1 MQIPHIELKAG
12 DLTITPELLEKG
24 FYVSRS
30 TEKRLGRLRVQFETG
45 NDDEKQSVD
54 DFISTRQPME
64 TDSGT
69 DTARRWR
76 IGEHFTSYSDNS
88 PMTKFTW
95 ELLQIEDL
103 KIEKLVIDG
112 WELSP
117 YKYSEE
123 FDSKVLTIHARVELT
138 EADEGRLHKLPMYF
152 QVVRKG
158 INDEAREMRFGQML
172 WSKKEND
179 DKYRVGLLLVDKALD
194 EHGSRHGLFEP
205 QFGNLVAT
213 AAAARLGVA
222 GLIEKL
228 VAKGVLSSEE
238 AEVIRAL
245 DKDSLRKELREN
257 DRVDDLDE
265 WLGDED

>member
-1 MQIPHIELKAG
+1 MQRPHIELKAG

-30 TEKRLGRLRVQFETG
+30 TDKRLGRLRVQFETG
-45 NDDEKQSVD
+45 NDDEKRSVD
-54 DFISTRQPME
+54 DFVGTGQPVD
-64 TDSGT
+64 TDS

-76 IGEHFTSYSDNS
+76 IGEHSTSYSDNA

-103 KIEKLVIDG
+103 KVEKLVIDG

-123 FDSKVLTIHARVELT
+123 FDSKGVLTIHARVELT
-138 EADEGRLHKLPMYF
+138 EADEERLHKLPMYL

-158 INDEAREMRFGQML
+158 INDKAREMRFGQML
-172 WSKKEND
+172 WSKKENE

-205 QFGNLVAT
+205 QFGNLAVT
-213 AAAARLGVA
+213 AGAARLR
-222 GLIEKL
+222 LSRLLKKL
-228 VAKGVLSSEE
+228 VDKGVLSSEE
-238 AEVIRAL
+238 AEVVRVL
-245 DKDSLRKELREN
+245 DDDSLHKELREN